1 MNSTVV
7 LRRNLRSVGRLCA
20 AQARISSFVDLDV
33 PTSYRL
39 PLALLPPIG
48 VSTHSRDVSQ
58 ALQGSFH
65 HFQGHSIRKDV
76 AIICHVDSIPKD
88 IGDHE
93 RGTVFTSR
101 VASHDTSTSRNLQ
114 ESSPQANS
122 EPPKPEKPKWEDEQ
136 YPDIGKSRTHALQ
149 D

>member
-48 VSTHSRDVSQ
+48 VSAHSRDVGQ

-65 HFQGHSIRKDV
+65 HFQGHSMRKDV
-76 AIICHVDSIPKD
+76 AIICHVDSIPKE
-88 IGDHE
+88 IRDHK
-93 RGTVFTSR
+93 RGIVFTSR
-101 VASHDTSTSRNLQ
+101 VANHGTSTSRNLQ

-122 EPPKPEKPKWEDEQ
+122 EPPKSEKPKWEDEQ
-136 YPDIGKSRTHALQ
+136 YPDIGKSTSHA
-149 D
+149 